1 MTPTPVYVSGS
12 FDDLRFKDYRF
23 LEEAAKLGPVHA
35 FLWSDETCHA
45 ATGKAPKFP
54 QAEREYSLQA
64 VRYISSLT
72 LLTGTTDPDCLPSA
86 AVSGVWAV
94 PGLTDN
100 HNKHAW
106 ARRAGLGYRVIP
118 ENILAVAPLVP
129 AAPENPQSARKKVVV
144 TGCFDWF
151 HSGHIRFFEEVSEL
165 GDLYVVVGNDAN
177 LCLLKGPGHPLFPAV
192 ERRYIA
198 GAIRYVKEALISTGN
213 GWMDAEPE
221 FLKIKPDIYA
231 VNEDGDKP
239 EKAEF
244 CKKYG
249 ITYRVL
255 KRLPKEGL
263 PRRQSTALRGF

>member
-1 MTPTPVYVSGS
+1 MTPVYVSGA

-23 LEEAAKLGPVHA
+23 LDEAAKLGPLQA
-35 FLWSDETCHA
+35 FLWSDDALLAVTD
-45 ATGKAPKFP
+45 KPPKFP
-54 QAEREYSLQA
+54 RAEREYALQA
-64 VRYISSLT
+64 NRHVSSVT
-72 LLTGTTDPDCLPSA
+72 LLTGRSDPDFLPPA
-86 AVSGVWAV
+86 ATPAIWAV
-94 PGLTDN
+94 LQSSDN
-100 HNKHAW
+100 PAKQAW
-106 ARRAGLGYRVIP
+106 ARRVGLDYRVIP
-118 ENILAVAPLVP
+118 DDLLTLVP
-129 AAPENPQSARKKVVV
+129 PAPPTPDNPQSFRQKVVV

-151 HSGHIRFFEEVSEL
+151 HSGHVRFFEEVSEL

-177 LCLLKGPGHPLFPAV
+177 LRLLKGPGHPLFPAV

-198 GAIRYVKEALISTGN
+198 ASIRYVKGALISTGN

-221 FLKIKPDIYA
+221 FLRIKPDIYA

-244 CKKYG
+244 CKRHG